1 MAREPEGNGREDRQA
16 AAASARARRGFTLV
30 ELLLVLGL
38 LATLAALAVPS
49 FQAMLEARRLEAGGE
64 QLRTFL
70 RQARR
75 EAIES
80 GVHYRVDVQPGA
92 GRLRV
97 CPAADPIVGGESG
110 SDAAEAP
117 SADARTESG
126 IVRRE
131 PLRAIEQLPPG
142 VVLLTSKTFSQW
154 LVGEGMGT
162 QLPQAEPGEPVAA
175 VEGAHGVAE
184 TEGAEGADRTL
195 EGESSDEVWLPWFE
209 FYPDGS
215 ARLATAILLDGQQRF
230 LEAKVEEM
238 TGEVLL
244 SGPRSAADL
253 DEMPEESG
261 ELDQ

>member
-1 MAREPEGNGREDRQA
+1 MARGPEGIGRENREA
-16 AAASARARRGFTLV
+16 AAASARPRRGFTLV

-49 FQAMLEARRLEAGGE
+49 FQAMLQARRLEAGGE
-64 QLRTFL
+64 QLRTLL
-70 RQARR
+70 RRARR

-97 CPAADPIVGGESG
+97 CPAADPIVGAESAT
-110 SDAAEAP
+110 DTANAP
-117 SADARTESG
+117 SADARKESG
-126 IVRRE
+126 FVRRE
-131 PLRAIEQLPPG
+131 PWRAIEQLPPG

-154 LVGEGMGT
+154 LAGEGMET
-162 QLPQAEPGEPVAA
+162 PLPQAEPGEPVAA
-175 VEGAHGVAE
+175 VAGDA
-184 TEGAEGADRTL
+184 GADGKL
-195 EGESSDEVWLPWFE
+195 EGDSSDEVWLPWFE